1 MYCACQQQKALSQE
15 VKIGRSVKLII
26 LYILWNVHRDIQD
39 VPLATEP
46 GISLTFKNRASYI

>member
-1 MYCACQQQKALSQE
+1 MHYACQQQKAVSQE

-26 LYILWNVHRDIQD
+26 LYILWTVKRDIKG